1 MTKQKELVNCLTKEK
16 VRVKFIKR
24 QKGTISN
31 PKHVAFGGMLEG
43 AEKVLVP
50 KKLRDGRYTNI
61 LTDSEKAFLENEL
74 RLNEGDL
81 SIYKKDNNYWD
92 GCTVRL
98 TKDDLILDKSDPHQY
113 IQYKVLLSND
123 NLVAPSLDSINN
135 KATYLYVLIE
145 EGEEERQKV
154 RKLTS
159 KQSAFKYFGKYED
172 DKESLKY
179 VLRTLGKVTAK
190 NTKLNTLQGWVG
202 DYIDSD
208 AGMVHKIFEDEYFA
222 TKVLINTAVDLG
234 VIKVMNEEFFDA
246 QTDKKLVDGNKKA
259 DMLEAAKYL
268 NNPRNQEVKF
278 AIQARIDNARE

>member
-1 MTKQKELVNCLTKEK
+1 MTKEKELVNCLTKEK

-24 QKGTISN
+24 QKGNITN

-61 LTDSEKAFLENEL
+61 LTDSEKAFLESYL
-74 RLNEGDL
+74 KLDEGDL

-92 GCTVRL
+92 SCTVRL

-113 IQYKVLLSND
+113 IQYKVLQSND
-123 NLVAPSLDSINN
+123 NLVALSLDSINN
-135 KATYLYVLIE
+135 KATYLFVLIE

-190 NTKLNTLQGWVG
+190 NTKLSTLQGWVG

-208 AGMVHKIFEDEYFA
+208 SGIVHKIFDDNFFT

-234 VIKVMNEEFFDA
+234 VVKIINEEYFDA
-246 QTDKKLVDGNKKA
+246 QTDKKLVEGGKKA
-259 DMLEAAKYL
+259 NMLEAAKYL
-268 NNPRNQEVKF
+268 NDPRNQEIKF
-278 AIQARIDNARE
+278 SIQARIDNAKE